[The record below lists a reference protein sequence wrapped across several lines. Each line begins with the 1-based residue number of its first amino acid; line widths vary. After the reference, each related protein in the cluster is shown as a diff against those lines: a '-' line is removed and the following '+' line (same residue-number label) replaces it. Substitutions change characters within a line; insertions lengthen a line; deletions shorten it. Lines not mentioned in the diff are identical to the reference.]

1 MGDSALSLPGRG
13 SPWWALASL
22 VVPGLGQLVQGR
34 TRRGGIALLGTL
46 IIFGLGLWRAMPLVW
61 IGAAAIWI
69 WTVWDAFR
77 WARGKPS
84 GTTIPFLVGL
94 LAVYVVS
101 IAATELR
108 PARLIDG
115 FPALQ
120 PILMALTQPEL
131 LAYPTRDKTGNLP
144 VQVPCITPLP
154 PPDVPGSREP
164 RLQASVPCAAV
175 GESLIITG
183 TGFFPNTETELW
195 WRNPIG
201 DVQRLFAAGAPLSA
215 VTDGQGVFQV
225 AITVPLAVP
234 LDMLPKAGQTQ
245 THQVEA
251 RQHQPY
257 GSLQPTQTLRL
268 VGEKMGETVALAFLS
283 TVLAAVLAVP
293 VSFLAA
299 RNVMGGHPVARGIY
313 YLARTLLNITRS
325 IETLIW
331 AIIFGVWV
339 GLGPFAGMLALL
351 LHSVAALGKLY
362 SEAVESIDPGPPEA
376 IRATGANSLQVIRYA
391 IVPQILPTF
400 LSFTL
405 YRWDINV
412 RMATVIG
419 LVCDAG
425 IGFLVIQWVRLG
437 NYNAMATTIIAIT
450 LVVAVLDYV
459 SAVLRRRIVEGTDI
473 SAQHRRL
480 WRYGLRL
487 GLAGLLAAAF
497 VWSWRVADPD
507 LRALVRDAGNGLR
520 LARDLLL
527 PETVVWPGELRSVSA
542 VLPVPCG
549 VGQPYAPPQNGPRIE
564 LSIPCGKV
572 NEKITIHGY
581 ELPARSRVFV
591 RWQFPDG
598 GELRVKENCCDT
610 DAQGELHLNARI
622 SPLMDS
628 ARYDG
633 QPAQVAIQWRE
644 VSGTPQ
650 LSPAVGITANLALVT
665 LLMALIATTLGSLI
679 AIPVSFLGARN
690 IVGHGRVGSLVYY
703 GSRTAFN
710 LWRSIEPLILAVIF
724 ATWVGLGPFAGVLAL
739 AFNNIPN
746 LAKLFSETIEEID
759 PGPVEALT
767 ATGANRLQIIAY
779 AIVPQLVPRFLA
791 FILYQWD
798 INIRMSTVIGFVGGG
813 GIGQQWRV
821 WVQLNQYSYAAVAT
835 WAIVAMVWAMDY
847 LSARARQA
855 LV

>member
-1 MGDSALSLPGRG
+1 MADQASLPARG

-22 VVPGLGQLVQGR
+22 LVPGLGQLIQGR
-34 TRRGGIALLGTL
+34 ARRGGVALLGIL
-46 IIFGLGLWRAMPLVW
+46 AILGLGMWRAMPLVW
-61 IGAAAIWI
+61 IGAAAIWM
-69 WTVWDAFR
+69 WTVWDAYR

-84 GTTIPFLVGL
+84 GTTAPFLVGL
-94 LAVYVVS
+94 LAVYAVGVV
-101 IAATELR
+101 ATEVR
-108 PARLIDG
+108 PSNLIDG
-115 FPALQ
+115 FAALQ
-120 PILMALTQPEL
+120 PILKALTRPEL
-131 LAYPTRDKTGNLP
+131 LAYPTHDRTGNLP
-144 VQVPCITPLP
+144 IQVPCITPLP
-154 PPDVPGSREP
+154 PPDVQASREP
-164 RLQASVPCAAV
+164 RLLASAPCVAV
-175 GESLIITG
+175 GESLVITG

-201 DVQRLFAAGAPLSA
+201 DVQRLFAAGAPVS
-215 VTDGQGVFQV
+215 VMTDDRGVFQAV
-225 AITVPLAVP
+225 ITAPLAVP
-234 LDMLPKAGQTQ
+234 LDMLPKPGQTQ

-251 RQHQPY
+251 RQHQAY

-268 VGEKMGETVALAFLS
+268 VGEKMGETIALAFLS

-293 VSFLAA
+293 ISFLAA
-299 RNVMGGHPVARGIY
+299 RNLMAGHPVTRGIY
-313 YLARTLLNITRS
+313 YLTRTLLNITRS

-362 SEAVESIDPGPPEA
+362 SEAVESIDPGPTEA

-391 IVPQILPTF
+391 VVPQIVPAF

-459 SAVLRRRIVEGTDI
+459 SAVLRQRIVAGTGF
-473 SAQHRRL
+473 SARRGRL
-480 WRYGLRL
+480 WHYGLRL
-487 GLAGLLAAAF
+487 GLAGLLVGAF
-497 VWSWRVADPD
+497 VWSWRVAEPD
-507 LRALVRDAGNGLR
+507 LTALVRDAGNGLR
-520 LARDLLL
+520 LARDLLV
-527 PETVVWPGELRSVSA
+527 PEILTWPAELRSVSA

-549 VGQPYAPPQNGPRIE
+549 AGQPHTPPEAGARIE

-572 NEKITIHGY
+572 NDKITINGY
-581 ELPARSRVFV
+581 ELPAKTRVFV
-591 RWQFPDG
+591 RWVLPDG

-628 ARYDG
+628 ARYGG

-644 VSGTPQ
+644 VSGAPRP
-650 LSPAVGITANLALVT
+650 SPAVSTTANLALIT
-665 LLMALIATTLGSLI
+665 LLMALVATTLGSLI

-690 IVGHGRVGSLVYY
+690 IVGRGRVGTLIYY
-703 GSRTAFN
+703 GSRTVFN
-710 LWRSIEPLILAVIF
+710 LWRSVEPLILAVIF

-759 PGPVEALT
+759 AGPVEALT
-767 ATGANRLQIIAY
+767 ATGANRLQIIVY

-847 LSARARQA
+847 LSARARQMLA
-855 LV
+855 